1 MKILFYSTNA
11 NVFNGEDWNYL
22 TWPSVKSQ
30 FDLLC
35 SKNPQNEYI
44 VLTQMPGLFLV
55 DSEGASVSEKSES
68 VSYGFFEND
77 STDDIVEKIASYFPD
92 LAVALSFWLAPFDW
106 LCIKDSIIG
115 EKLKKRGIKSLSN
128 PSETSLISFDKSL
141 THNFLKAN
149 GFNVKRAVYVN
160 HELFF
165 KIKKEIKENVYRLCI
180 LHEIEKMTFP
190 VVVKDT
196 TGLSSFAM
204 DVCSSF
210 EEVQRLLLSK
220 RNNSD
225 RIVEEYIQGLHF
237 GSEIYGT
244 PGNYRIMPPFILS
257 LNKYGITSPKQS
269 IKIGPVTDPAYKIDE
284 LKQELNRL
292 AELMQ
297 FSGIAQTDL
306 VFDGQKWYIV
316 DINPRL
322 SGISGTYS
330 VSTGKSIFEL
340 VLDPE
345 YPEFNCAMN
354 FKFPILTKPQLEEL
368 KKLPFTKAIRQFEN
382 KAAKQDREV
391 GYCEIIFGTTKK
403 IQELEQYLDYLKE
416 HFPSIVEPLFYERG
430 KELFKMLTVQK

>member
-1 MKILFYSTNA
+1 
-11 NVFNGEDWNYL
+11 
-22 TWPSVKSQ
+22 
-30 FDLLC
+30 
-35 SKNPQNEYI
+35 
-44 VLTQMPGLFLV
+44 
-55 DSEGASVSEKSES
+55 
-68 VSYGFFEND
+68 
-77 STDDIVEKIASYFPD
+77 
-92 LAVALSFWLAPFDW
+92 
-106 LCIKDSIIG
+106 
-115 EKLKKRGIKSLSN
+115 
-128 PSETSLISFDKSL
+128 
-141 THNFLKAN
+141 
-149 GFNVKRAVYVN
+149 
-160 HELFF
+160 
-165 KIKKEIKENVYRLCI
+165 
-180 LHEIEKMTFP
+180 MTFP

-204 DVCSSF
+204 DVCSSY
-210 EEVQRLLLSK
+210 EEVQKLLLSK

-244 PGNYRIMPPFILS
+244 PGNYRIMPPFVLS

-269 IKIGPVTDPAYKIDE
+269 IKIGPVTDPVYKIDE
-284 LKQELNRL
+284 LKEELNRL

-306 VFDGQKWYIV
+306 VFDGEKWFIV

-330 VSTGKSIFEL
+330 VSTGKTIFEL
-340 VLDPE
+340 VLDSE

-403 IQELEQYLDYLKE
+403 IQELEQYLDFLKE
-416 HFPSIVEPLFYERG
+416 HFPAIVEPLFYERG
-430 KELFKMLTVQK
+430 KELFRMLTVQK

>member
-11 NVFNGEDWNYL
+11 NVFNGDEWNYL
-22 TWPSVKSQ
+22 TYPSIKTQ
-30 FDLLC
+30 LDELC
-35 SKNPQNEYI
+35 KKHPENEYI
-44 VLTQMPGLFLV
+44 VLTQLPGLFLV
-55 DSEGASVSEKSES
+55 DTDGNSIAEKSNS
-68 VSYGFFEND
+68 VTYGLFEDD
-77 STDDIVEKIASYFPD
+77 SIECIVEKIFSYNPD
-92 LAVALSFWLAPFDW
+92 LAIAFSFWLAPFDW
-106 LCIKDSIIG
+106 LCLKDSIIG
-115 EKLKKRGIKSLSN
+115 EKLKGRGIKAWFN
-128 PSETSLISFDKSL
+128 PSKTSLISFDKSL
-141 THNFLKAN
+141 THNFLQAN
-149 GFNVKRAVYVN
+149 GFNVKNAVYVN

-165 KIKKEIKENVYRLCI
+165 KTKKEIKENVYQLAV
-180 LHEIEKMTFP
+180 LHEIEKLNFP

-210 EEVQRLLLSK
+210 EEVKKLLLSK

-225 RIVEEYIQGLHF
+225 RLVEEYIHGLHF

-269 IKIGPVTDPAYKIDE
+269 IKIGPVTDNRFKIDE
-284 LKQELNRL
+284 LNEQLERL
-292 AELMQ
+292 ANLMQ

-306 VFDGQKWYIV
+306 VFDGDKWYIV

-330 VSTGKSIFEL
+330 VSTRKSIFEL
-340 VLDPE
+340 VLDSE
-345 YPEFNCAMN
+345 YPDFECAMN
-354 FKFPILTKPQLEEL
+354 FKFPLLSAGQLEEL
-368 KKLPFTKAIRQFEN
+368 KHYDFVKAVRQYEN

-403 IQELEQYLDYLKE
+403 IEELEQYLDFLNE
-416 HFPSIVEPLFYERG
+416 HFPQIVEPLFYVRG
-430 KELFKMLTVQK
+430 KELFKMLGIS